1 VPRAR
6 RAATVR
12 GSGAGAN
19 WLPMVPSRLCGG
31 VRAWMSTTKERIDL
45 NRGTARRASGGRD
58 GRARRK
64 GGIREVR
71 GEAARWIAPSG
82 GGDGSNR
89 GEEGLGEL
97 RGGYRA

>member
-1 VPRAR
+1 
-6 RAATVR
+6 
-12 GSGAGAN
+12 
-19 WLPMVPSRLCGG
+19 
-31 VRAWMSTTKERIDL
+31 MSTTKERIDL
-45 NRGTARRASGGRD
+45 NRGAARRASGGRD

-71 GEAARWIAPSG
+71 GEAARRIAPSG

-97 RGGYRA
+97 RGGAARRLSRAERKW